1 MYMCHNLAKLDTDI
15 KVTLVD
21 KAGKVD
27 QGTVV
32 QKDATMDNL
41 INLLHPSLHKMYMC
55 HNLAKLD
62 TDIKVTLADKAGKVD
77 QGTVVQTDATMD
89 NLINL
94 LPLPGGVTGPHHQAI
109 GRGLPTSPPLKAS

>member
-1 MYMCHNLAKLDTDI
+1 MCHNLAKLDTDI

-41 INLLHPSLHKMYMC
+41 INLL
-55 HNLAKLD
+55 
-62 TDIKVTLADKAGKVD
+62 
-77 QGTVVQTDATMD
+77 
-89 NLINL
+89 
-94 LPLPGGVTGPHHQAI
+94 PLPGGVTGPRHQSS
-109 GRGLPTSPPLKAS
+109 GQGLPTSTSLKAIQDLKKMLRSINTGLLITSS